1 MLPHWATDLT
11 LYNFGYSSAFQW
23 PSDFCSA
30 RVRRL
35 SSPVQL
41 QRTVLRCSTRPT
53 FQSGHRCFHLQV
65 GRAICY
71 NFALE
76 PHAQDRICDII
87 LKLKKYGSY
96 KDLIWF
102 GFGIKDVVTDLADTE
117 EGLTLV
123 ALCAALSTTFDS
135 TFAAMVIRELC
146 VLCKAPQSFTPA
158 LRHWKPL
165 VDLCTGMLTS
175 AHFVVIANG
184 FCRLISG
191 HSHHLFKRHMPTT
204 HAALADAI
212 LTLARI
218 SKRNLLHATFP
229 GGVDC
234 AWLAAFAESILS
246 LDVEICD
253 LNGNFLYRSRGRAD
267 SIPQVTIILPT
278 STAEVVQKGWVRNNA
293 SCIPS
298 GQTLLRK
305 DPAPRGVD
313 LLNWQGSWPTI
324 LHDVFQGNKNDVLLG
339 QTRHYFAMYLT
350 CVFPAAY
357 I

>member
-11 LYNFGYSSAFQW
+11 LYNVGYSSAFQR

-30 RVRRL
+30 SVRRL

-41 QRTVLRCSTRPT
+41 QRAVLARLSKAAIDA
-53 FQSGHRCFHLQV
+53 FILQV

-76 PHAQDRICDII
+76 PHAQEQICDAI

-96 KDLIWF
+96 EDLIWF

-123 ALCAALSTTFDS
+123 ALCATLSTTYDS
-135 TFAAMVIRELC
+135 TFAAMVTRELY

-158 LRHWKPL
+158 LRQWKTL

-184 FCRLISG
+184 FRRFISG
-191 HSHHLFKRHMPTT
+191 HLHHLVKHHMPTT

-218 SKRNLLHATFP
+218 SKRKFPNPTFSMPPFRMESTAP
-229 GGVDC
+229 G
-234 AWLAAFAESILS
+234 LRHL
-246 LDVEICD
+246 
-253 LNGNFLYRSRGRAD
+253 LNGSY
-267 SIPQVTIILPT
+267 P
-278 STAEVVQKGWVRNNA
+278 
-293 SCIPS
+293 
-298 GQTLLRK
+298 
-305 DPAPRGVD
+305 
-313 LLNWQGSWPTI
+313 
-324 LHDVFQGNKNDVLLG
+324 
-339 QTRHYFAMYLT
+339 
-350 CVFPAAY
+350 
-357 I
+357 